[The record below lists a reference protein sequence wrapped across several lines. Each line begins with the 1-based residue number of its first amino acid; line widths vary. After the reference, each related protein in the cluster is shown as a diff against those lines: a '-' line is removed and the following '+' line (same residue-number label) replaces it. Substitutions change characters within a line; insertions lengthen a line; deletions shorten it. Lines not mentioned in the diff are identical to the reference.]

1 MLNSVTETFE
11 RLSERER
18 RIVVAGAIAALAVL
32 VFAVVLPLQRSVTV
46 AQQRI
51 EHKRDDLAWLKTMAP
66 RLGALTV
73 STPQPLRES
82 LVVLVDRTA
91 REAGIG
97 KSLVGSQPSNNGAL
111 NVHFEQVP
119 FDGLASWLTQIG
131 DRYGIRAQ
139 SATIDATSSGGTVN
153 ATLVLQAH

>member
-1 MLNSVTETFE
+1 MLNSLTETFE

-18 RIVVAGAIAALAVL
+18 RIIIAGVIAALAVL
-32 VFAVVLPLQRSVTV
+32 AFAVVMPLQRSVAV

-66 RLGALTV
+66 RLGALAV

-111 NVHFEQVP
+111 NVHFEQVS

-131 DRYGIRAQ
+131 DRYGVRAQ
-139 SATIDATSSGGTVN
+139 SATIDATSSAGIVN

>member
-18 RIVVAGAIAALAVL
+18 RIIIAGAIAALAVL
-32 VFAVVLPLQRSVTV
+32 IFAVVTPLQRSVTS

-51 EHKRDDLAWLKTMAP
+51 EHKRDDLVWLKTMAP
-66 RLGALTV
+66 RLGALPL

-97 KSLVGSQPSNNGAL
+97 KSLVGSQPSSNGAL

-131 DRYGIRAQ
+131 DRYGVRAQ
-139 SATIDATSSGGTVN
+139 SATIDAAASGGIVN
-153 ATLVLQAH
+153 ATLVLQTH